1 LIGEYDAAG
10 KTPAGMEAELK
21 SLYGS
26 QLMNNEVTVAVQS
39 SAFVIFITGAIGRP
53 GKLVSERP
61 LTPLQALIESGVDDT
76 RSNLKAIQIIRTDEA
91 GHTVHYKLNLYNVLH
106 KMDAQ
111 MPTFVLKPYD
121 IIRVPERFSFY

>member
-1 LIGEYDAAG
+1 
-10 KTPAGMEAELK
+10 MEAELK

-91 GHTVHYKLNLYNVLH
+91 GT
-106 KMDAQ
+106 
-111 MPTFVLKPYD
+111 PS
-121 IIRVPERFSFY
+121 IIN